1 MIFRPIRK
9 MDLARAMAVI
19 GQHPDSD
26 GHDFELYNDQTYN
39 LAQLVEYMYDCKWQ
53 SMATNSTPGFKVPGV
68 YNKRDVDL
76 DLFQWDGKYCFPK
89 FWISILNFDF
99 SSR

>member
-1 MIFRPIRK
+1 

-76 DLFQWDGKYCFPK
+76 DLFQWDGK
-89 FWISILNFDF
+89 SIEIKEKYILCNYYVTVTSF
-99 SSR
+99 

>member
-1 MIFRPIRK
+1 
-9 MDLARAMAVI
+9 MAVI

-39 LAQLVEYMYDCKWQ
+39 LAQLVEYMYDVKWQ
-53 SMATNSTPGFKVPGV
+53 NMATNSTPGFRVPGI

-76 DLFQWDGKYCFPK
+76 DLFQWDGKYHQ
-89 FWISILNFDF
+89 F
-99 SSR
+99 SSSVVPTSWWLDFDWLI